1 LRAGL
6 IRAFGPLVSE
16 TADDAAAKRDR
27 KMNARTKAYPIA
39 YAAAALVM
47 LGLDSIWLTL
57 TANSLYRPLI
67 GELMLDGFRPAP
79 AIAFYTLYLAGIV
92 VFAIRPAFAT
102 GQWRTAL
109 VSGALFGLF
118 AYGTYDLTNQATLK
132 IWSTTITLA
141 DMAWGSLLT
150 AVAASA
156 GYLAASRLTK
166 LDAQ

>member
-1 LRAGL
+1 M
-6 IRAFGPLVSE
+6 LV
-16 TADDAAAKRDR
+16 
-27 KMNARTKAYPIA
+27 
-39 YAAAALVM
+39 
-47 LGLDSIWLTL
+47 LDSVWLTL
-57 TANSLYRPLI
+57 TADRLYRPLI

-79 AIAFYTLYLAGIV
+79 AIAFYALYLVGIV

-102 GQWRTAL
+102 GRWTTAL

-132 IWSTTITLA
+132 TWSTTITLA
-141 DMAWGSLLT
+141 DMAWGSVLT

-166 LDAQ
+166 FDAP